1 MMPLTVQTIC
11 AAVGGTVLQ
20 SSGAAVRDV
29 TTDSRRV
36 PQEALFIPLVG
47 ERFDGHAY
55 IEKALEAGAAGCL
68 TAKTPEALL
77 PGKFYIQVPDTRLA
91 LKALAAWYRGQFRLP
106 VVQVTGSVGKTTT
119 KEMIA
124 AVLTQKYE
132 TLRTEGNLNNDI
144 GAPLTLL
151 RLMPEHEAAVIET
164 GMTILDMPDDTETA
178 VLELGMNHFGE
189 MARLTSIAK
198 PDIAVITNVG
208 DAHIENLGNTRQGIL
223 QAKCEIFENLTPEG
237 VAVLNGDDE
246 LLNTVTLPQIILRC
260 GEGEHCDV
268 RVTDID
274 DRGLEGMA
282 CTVTTGQAAYRLETA
297 APGRHMVY
305 PMAMA
310 AAIGER
316 LGLTA
321 AEIAAGTA
329 AYAPVGSRMHLIR
342 MDGERLVIDD
352 CYNANPQSMAEGI
365 RMLAASRQKKRLA
378 VLGDMGELGA
388 LTAQAHRDMGTLC
401 RELGIE
407 TVAVGEKMKA
417 LTETDPEAQWF
428 AGVEEALPAVRA
440 RFTPGTA
447 VLVKASRAMH
457 FENIVKELEK
467 E

>member
-164 GMTILDMPDDTETA
+164 GM
-178 VLELGMNHFGE
+178 NHFGE
-189 MARLTSIAK
+189 IRYLGEMVR

-246 LLNTVTLPQIILRC
+246 LLSGLTLPFETVLCGQHKRC
-260 GEGEHCDV
+260 GV
-268 RVTDID
+268 RVANVAEHGID
-274 DRGLEGMA
+274 GVT
-282 CTVTTGQAAYRLETA
+282 CTVTTVRDVYEVSIPSPGAYMIYPAAMAIAIGEHLGLTKAEMLAGIAAYR
-297 APGRHMVY
+297 
-305 PMAMA
+305 
-310 AAIGER
+310 
-316 LGLTA
+316 
-321 AEIAAGTA
+321 
-329 AYAPVGSRMHLIR
+329 PVGSRMHLVRCSNDRII
-342 MDGERLVIDD
+342 IDD
-352 CYNANPQSMAEGI
+352 CYNANPQAMAEALRI
-365 RMLAASRQKKRLA
+365 LAQTEHPRRMA
-378 VLGDMGELGA
+378 VLGDMGELGD
-388 LTAQAHRDMGTLC
+388 LTEQAHRDMGTLA
-401 RELGIE
+401 RTLGLN
-407 TVAVGEKMKA
+407 TVVAIGPKA
-417 LTETDPEAQWF
+417 KAIQEADPDALWF
-428 AGVEEALPAVRA
+428 PTVTEALPAIRA
-440 RFTPGTA
+440 AFTAGTA
-447 VLVKASRAMH
+447 VLVKASHAMH
-457 FENIVKELEK
+457 FTYIVKDLEAT

>member
-91 LKALAAWYRGQFRLP
+91 LKALAVWYRGQFRLP

-164 GMTILDMPDDTETA
+164 GM
-178 VLELGMNHFGE
+178 NHFGE
-189 MARLTSIAK
+189 IRYLGEMVR

-237 VAVLNGDDE
+237 VAVLNGDDA
-246 LLNTVTLPQIILRC
+246 LLDTVALPQRIVRC
-260 GEGEHCDV
+260 GESAHADV
-268 RVTDID
+268 RVSALR
-274 DRGLEGMA
+274 DRGIDGIA
-282 CTVTTGQAAYRLETA
+282 CTVTTERAEYQLNIP
-297 APGRHMVY
+297 APGRHMIY
-305 PMAMA
+305 AASLA
-310 AAIGER
+310 AAVGEE
-316 LGLTA
+316 LGLSVP
-321 AEIAAGTA
+321 EIERGVALYEPA
-329 AYAPVGSRMHLIR
+329 GSRMRVH
-342 MDGERLVIDD
+342 RLSGDRRLLDD
-352 CYNANPQSMAEGI
+352 CYNANPQSMSAAL
-365 RMLAASRQKKRLA
+365 RVLAASEGKKIA
-378 VLGDMGELGA
+378 VLGDMKELGEL
-388 LTAQAHRDMGTLC
+388 TESAHRAMGELC
-401 RELGIE
+401 ALLGIDR
-407 TVAVGEKMKA
+407 VIAVGEYARGIADAAHESAEWYPDAESAVDAARAAFTEGSVLLCKA
-417 LTETDPEAQWF
+417 SHSMHLEKI
-428 AGVEEALPAVRA
+428 VEELLK
-440 RFTPGTA
+440 TT
-447 VLVKASRAMH
+447 
-457 FENIVKELEK
+457 
-467 E
+467 